1 MSSRDWDHLQYEQR
15 LQVNY
20 CTRLQPFI
28 LVMNGPDHQ
37 LQYRRKILNIFCYSD
52 LQYPGACG
60 PLDSDLTGGSGLHKL
75 QSQYQLHLPTAP
87 DRNPSSRLQPET
99 LGRRLFSLGKLSET
113 IDFTTHWDNMLAMSY
128 AVRYS
133 DFGH

>member
-1 MSSRDWDHLQYEQR
+1 MITAIHFGDEWTRSSATVSTPNTEY
-15 LQVNY
+15 
-20 CTRLQPFI
+20 
-28 LVMNGPDHQ
+28 
-37 LQYRRKILNIFCYSD
+37 FCYSD

>member
-1 MSSRDWDHLQYEQR
+1 MPISWEAQEANSLERRLAGHVQLADWDHLQYEQR

-75 QSQYQLHLPTAP
+75 
-87 DRNPSSRLQPET
+87 
-99 LGRRLFSLGKLSET
+99 
-113 IDFTTHWDNMLAMSY
+113 
-128 AVRYS
+128 
-133 DFGH
+133 